1 MKRYLITTFLLA
13 FIGGVLLIRGASA
26 QEQRQVTPPPTQLD
40 IAIVL
45 DNSGSMKKNDPGFLT
60 KQVVSNFLSGLTPEA
75 RISLVI
81 FSGKAEIAL
90 PLTAIGSQEA
100 KQKAL
105 AGLNRVDYSGNYTN
119 SPAAIERALYELKE
133 HGRKEAQKAIIFMTD
148 GIIATGDKQK
158 DREGEQ
164 ALRGEL
170 AEQSKA
176 SGVRIFGIAFT
187 EEADYLLIQAL
198 SQKTGGDY
206 YRALKAEDIQAVF
219 TSIREAISKPPV
231 VERPVATKVV
241 EPQPKGGSTGLL
253 IVAVVGLIALAI
265 VVVFLRGRG
274 KTVVATAPMGTTQE
288 EDVAVP
294 PAMLLDEGSVTD
306 RVSHE
311 IKKRVTRIGR
321 AEEESPVGQPD
332 MDIAIPKGTV
342 SSLHATIEYR
352 DLGFYLVDQRSLN
365 GTYLNGKKV
374 TGETRLKSGD
384 EIAFDRYKFK
394 FLLPGQGEQG
404 GTVLNPSPGSGRTLL
419 SVAEAPE
426 PASLQPEQP
435 GPAVSPL
442 PISRPDAVG
451 EEDEE
456 IGTKLKPGMC
466 PDHPSFRATELCPVC
481 KIAYGKEC
489 MVEKDGKQICKKC
502 ATAASRQH
510 EFRPFFQGRQST
522 AREVVTSRSDD

>member
-1 MKRYLITTFLLA
+1 
-13 FIGGVLLIRGASA
+13 
-26 QEQRQVTPPPTQLD
+26 
-40 IAIVL
+40 
-45 DNSGSMKKNDPGFLT
+45 
-60 KQVVSNFLSGLTPEA
+60 
-75 RISLVI
+75 
-81 FSGKAEIAL
+81 
-90 PLTAIGSQEA
+90 
-100 KQKAL
+100 
-105 AGLNRVDYSGNYTN
+105 VDYSGNYTN

-206 YRALKAEDIQAVF
+206 YRALKAEDIAGVF
-219 TSIREAISKPPV
+219 SRIREAISKPPV
-231 VERPVATKVV
+231 AERPVETKVV
-241 EPQPKGGSTGLL
+241 ESQPKGVSTGVL

-265 VVVFLRGRG
+265 VVVFWRGRG
-274 KTVVATAPMGTTQE
+274 KTIVTTAPTGGMQE
-288 EDVAVP
+288 ENVTVP
-294 PAMLLDEGSVTD
+294 AAMLLDEGSVTD

-321 AEEESPVGQPD
+321 AEEESTVGQPD
-332 MDIAIPKGTV
+332 LDMAIPKGTV
-342 SSLHATIEYR
+342 SSFHATIEYR

-365 GTYLNGKKV
+365 GTFLNGKKIS
-374 TGETRLKSGD
+374 GETRLKSGD

-404 GTVLNPSPGSGRTLL
+404 GTVVNPTPGAGGTIY
-419 SVAEAPE
+419 SVPEAPE

-435 GPAVSPL
+435 GPAVPPS

-466 PDHPSFRATELCPVC
+466 PNHPSFRATELCPIC

-489 MVEKDGKQICKKC
+489 MVEKDGKQICKQC
-502 ATAASRQH
+502 ATAA
-510 EFRPFFQGRQST
+510 
-522 AREVVTSRSDD
+522 